1 MGRYIARRLLSAIP
15 VLFLVSLISFML
27 MRLVPG
33 DPAATIA
40 GLQATPE
47 EIEHIRRQLGL
58 DQPLINQLGSWYW
71 QLLQGN
77 LGDSILLG
85 RSVTEAIVE
94 RLPVSLSIAL
104 YALALTLLVALTTGV
119 LAAMHQNTWVDQLF
133 MTIALIGVSLPNFWL
148 GLMLIILFAVHLGWL
163 PSGGYVPFSESF
175 TGWLASATMPAVS
188 LALLQMGLLAR
199 ITRSTMLE
207 VLRQDY
213 IRTARAKGMP
223 PWIVIGKHALKNV
236 MIPVITVIGIIFSLL
251 IGGSVVIETVYSIPG
266 VGRLVGSAILRRDY
280 PVIQGALLF
289 IAGMLVFINLVV
301 DVLYAYF
308 DPRVRYDDGGK

>member
-1 MGRYIARRLLSAIP
+1 MGRFVARRLLSAIP

-33 DPAATIA
+33 DPAVIIA

-47 EIEHIRRQLGL
+47 EIESIRRQLGL

-85 RSVTEAIVE
+85 RSVTESIIE

-104 YALALTLLVALTTGV
+104 YALVLTLVVALTSGI
-119 LAAMHQNTWVDQLF
+119 LAAMRQNTWVDQLF

-148 GLMLIILFAVHLGWL
+148 GLMLIILFAVNLGWL
-163 PSGGYVPFSESF
+163 PSGGYVPLSESF
-175 TGWLASATMPAVS
+175 TGWLASTTMAAVS

-207 VLRQDY
+207 VLQQDY
-213 IRTARAKGMP
+213 IRTAKAKGMP

-280 PVIQGALLF
+280 PVIQGSLLV

-308 DPRVRYDDGGK
+308 DPRVRYDNDGK